1 MKGTKV
7 ASRYAKALLDLAV
20 EQKKVDSVLGD
31 MHFLLQTNN
40 DAREFELLIASPII
54 DAEENSCFQIGVR
67 TIRRSYNVF
76 CGVDNN

>member
-54 DAEENSCFQIGVR
+54 DAEKKIANSGSNFLISILMAIHSPQL
-67 TIRRSYNVF
+67 YL
-76 CGVDNN
+76 